1 MTNSKKLFIIGLT
14 IFLSAIILIVG
25 MFYLQDISIKN
36 SNYSFN
42 VIFNET
48 PGLYE
53 GDDVK
58 MFGKKIGVITDIRI
72 IDKKVTV
79 ELSIDNSFAFKIPI
93 DSKIQVKSEGFLG
106 TKYISIASGSDNNK
120 FISVGDT
127 VYGIGDYDFS
137 EITTEIGPIAED
149 LGLFMNRL
157 NALFR
162 DEEKDKIRQIIT
174 NIESLS
180 DNINQF
186 SDINKNIIS
195 DNDKTKIKNTI
206 DDLSAV
212 SSMLKNKL
220 DNDVS
225 SIINNMKVLS
235 ESAPELKQTINN
247 LKEITDSFDETSKD
261 ITKMMNNIEQKN
273 NTLGKILY
281 EDSLYVNINGVALD
295 LRDLIKDVKEN
306 PAKYMKAYFQG
317 KK

>member
-1 MTNSKKLFIIGLT
+1 MDNSKKFFIIGFT
-14 IFLSAIILIVG
+14 VFISIIILIG
-25 MFYLQDISIKN
+25 GLFFLQDISIKN

-58 MFGKKIGVITDIRI
+58 MLGKKIGTITNTKI
-72 IDKKVTV
+72 IDKKVNV

-93 DSKIQVKSEGFLG
+93 DSKIEVKSEGFLG
-106 TKYISIASGSDNNK
+106 TKYISIAPGSDNNK
-120 FISVGDT
+120 FIAVGET

-149 LGLFMNRL
+149 VGLFMNRL

-180 DNINQF
+180 HNINEF
-186 SDINKNIIS
+186 SDVNKNIIS
-195 DNDKTKIKNTI
+195 DKDKNKIKNLI
-206 DDLSAV
+206 DDLSKTSAI
-212 SSMLKNKL
+212 LRDKL
-220 DNDVS
+220 DNDIS
-225 SIINNMKVLS
+225 NIINNMKVLS
-235 ESAPELKQTINN
+235 ESAPDLKETIEN
-247 LKEITDSFDETSKD
+247 LKDITSSFDESSKD
-261 ITKMMNNIEQKN
+261 INQMIVNIEKKN
-273 NTLGKILY
+273 NTLGKLLY

-295 LRDLIKDVKEN
+295 LRSLIKDVKEN

>member
-1 MTNSKKLFIIGLT
+1 MTNSKKLFIIGIT
-14 IFLSAIILIVG
+14 VFLAIIILIVG

-42 VIFNET
+42 VIFKET

-72 IDKKVTV
+72 LDKKINV

-120 FISVGDT
+120 FISVGET
-127 VYGIGDYDFS
+127 VYGIGDYDLS

-157 NALFR
+157 NTLFR
-162 DEEKDKIRQIIT
+162 DEEKDKIRQIVS
-174 NIESLS
+174 NIESVS
-180 DNINQF
+180 NNINQF

-195 DNDKTKIKNTI
+195 SSDKEKIKRII
-206 DDLSAV
+206 DDLSSI
-212 SSMLKNKL
+212 SSILKDKL
-220 DNDVS
+220 DNDIN
-225 SIINNMKVLS
+225 SIIGNMEVLS
-235 ESAPELKQTINN
+235 QSAPDLKETIEN
-247 LKEITDSFDETSKD
+247 LKNTTLSFDEISKD
-261 ITKMMNNIEQKN
+261 LNKMVSNLENKN
-273 NTLGKILY
+273 NTLGKLIY
-281 EDSLYVNINGVALD
+281 EDSLYTNINGVALD
-295 LRDLIKDVKEN
+295 LRDLIKDIKEN
-306 PAKYMKAYFQG
+306 PTKYMKAYFQG

>member
-1 MTNSKKLFIIGLT
+1 MSNSKKLFIIGLT
-14 IFLSAIILIVG
+14 VFLSAIILVFG
-25 MFYLQDISIKN
+25 MFYLQDISMKN

-106 TKYISIASGSDNNK
+106 TKYISIMSGSDNNK

-162 DEEKDKIRQIIT
+162 DEEKDKIRQIIS

-180 DNINQF
+180 SNINEF

-195 DNDKTKIKNTI
+195 DEEKIKIKNLI
-206 DDLSAV
+206 DDLSET
-212 SSMLKNKL
+212 SSVLKEKL
-220 DNDVS
+220 DNDITA
-225 SIINNMKVLS
+225 IIKNMKILS
-235 ESAPELKQTINN
+235 ESAPELNETIKN
-247 LKEITDSFDETSKD
+247 LKD
-261 ITKMMNNIEQKN
+261 ITESFDKTSKEINNMIEKIEKKDN
-273 NTLGKILY
+273 SLGKLLY

-295 LRDLIKDVKEN
+295 LRSLIEDVKEN

>member
-1 MTNSKKLFIIGLT
+1 MTNSKKLFIIGIT
-14 IFLSAIILIVG
+14 VFLAIIILIVG

-42 VIFNET
+42 VIFKET

-72 IDKKVTV
+72 LDKKINV

-120 FISVGDT
+120 FISVGET
-127 VYGIGDYDFS
+127 VYGIGDYDLS

-157 NALFR
+157 NTLFR
-162 DEEKDKIRQIIT
+162 DEEKDKIRQIVS
-174 NIESLS
+174 NIESVS
-180 DNINQF
+180 NNINQF

-195 DNDKTKIKNTI
+195 SSDKEKIKRII
-206 DDLSAV
+206 DDLSSI
-212 SSMLKNKL
+212 SSILKDKL
-220 DNDVS
+220 DNDIN
-225 SIINNMKVLS
+225 SIIGNMEVLS
-235 ESAPELKQTINN
+235 QSAPDLKETIEN
-247 LKEITDSFDETSKD
+247 LKKTTLSFDEISKD
-261 ITKMMNNIEQKN
+261 LNKMVSNIENKN
-273 NTLGKILY
+273 NTLGRLIY
-281 EDSLYVNINGVALD
+281 EDSLYTNINGVALD
-295 LRDLIKDVKEN
+295 LRDLIKDIKEN

>member
-1 MTNSKKLFIIGLT
+1 MTNSKKLFIIGIT
-14 IFLSAIILIVG
+14 VFLAIIILIVG

-42 VIFNET
+42 VIFKET

-72 IDKKVTV
+72 LDKKINV

-120 FISVGDT
+120 FISVGET
-127 VYGIGDYDFS
+127 VYGIGDYDLS

-157 NALFR
+157 NTLFR
-162 DEEKDKIRQIIT
+162 DEEKDKIRQIVS
-174 NIESLS
+174 NIESVS
-180 DNINQF
+180 NNINQF

-195 DNDKTKIKNTI
+195 SSDKEKIKRII
-206 DDLSAV
+206 DDLSSI
-212 SSMLKNKL
+212 SSILKDKL
-220 DNDVS
+220 DNDIN
-225 SIINNMKVLS
+225 SIIGNMEVLS
-235 ESAPELKQTINN
+235 QSAPDLKETIEN
-247 LKEITDSFDETSKD
+247 LKKTTLSFDEISKD
-261 ITKMMNNIEQKN
+261 LNKMVSNLENKN
-273 NTLGKILY
+273 NTLGKLIY
-281 EDSLYVNINGVALD
+281 EDSLYTNINGVALD
-295 LRDLIKDVKEN
+295 LRDLIKDIKEN

>member
-1 MTNSKKLFIIGLT
+1 MTNSKKLFIIGIT
-14 IFLSAIILIVG
+14 VFLAIIILIVG

-42 VIFNET
+42 VIFKET

-72 IDKKVTV
+72 LDKKINV

-120 FISVGDT
+120 FISVGET
-127 VYGIGDYDFS
+127 VYGIGDYDLS

-157 NALFR
+157 NTLFR
-162 DEEKDKIRQIIT
+162 DEEKDKIRQIVS
-174 NIESLS
+174 NIESVS
-180 DNINQF
+180 NNINQF

-195 DNDKTKIKNTI
+195 SSDKEKIKRII
-206 DDLSAV
+206 DDLSSI
-212 SSMLKNKL
+212 SSILKDKL
-220 DNDVS
+220 DNDIN
-225 SIINNMKVLS
+225 SIIGNMEVLS
-235 ESAPELKQTINN
+235 QSAPDLKETIEN
-247 LKEITDSFDETSKD
+247 LKKTTLSFDEISKD
-261 ITKMMNNIEQKN
+261 LNKMVSNLENKN
-273 NTLGKILY
+273 NTLGKLIY
-281 EDSLYVNINGVALD
+281 EDSLYTNINGVALD
-295 LRDLIKDVKEN
+295 LRDLIKDIKEN
-306 PAKYMKAYFQG
+306 PTKYMKAYFQG

>member
-14 IFLSAIILIVG
+14 IFLSVIILIVG

-93 DSKIQVKSEGFLG
+93 DSKMQVKSEGFLG

-220 DNDVS
+220 DNDIS

>member
-1 MTNSKKLFIIGLT
+1 MTNSKKLFIIGVT
-14 IFLSAIILIVG
+14 IFLSAIILVVG

-58 MFGKKIGVITDIRI
+58 MFGKKIGIITDIRI

-106 TKYISIASGSDNNK
+106 TKYISIASGTDNNK

-137 EITTEIGPIAED
+137 EITTEIGPITQD
-149 LGLFMNRL
+149 VGLFMNRL

-162 DEEKDKIRQIIT
+162 DEERDKIREIIA
-174 NIESLS
+174 NLESLS
-180 DNINQF
+180 DNMNQF
-186 SDINKNIIS
+186 SNINKDIIS
-195 DNDKTKIKNTI
+195 NDDKLKIKNAI
-206 DDLSAV
+206 KDLSTV
-212 SSMLKNKL
+212 SSILKNKL

-225 SIINNMKVLS
+225 DIIDNMKILS
-235 ESAPELKQTINN
+235 ESAPELKETINN
-247 LKEITDSFDETSKD
+247 LKEITDSFDKTSKD
-261 ITKMMNNIEQKN
+261 IDKIMNNIEQRN
-273 NTLGKILY
+273 NTLGKLLN